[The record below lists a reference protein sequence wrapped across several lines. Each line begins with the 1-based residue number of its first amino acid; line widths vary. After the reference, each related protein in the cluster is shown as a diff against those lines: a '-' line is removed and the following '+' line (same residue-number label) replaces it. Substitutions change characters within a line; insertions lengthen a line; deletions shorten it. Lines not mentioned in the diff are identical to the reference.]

1 MFDLN
6 GNVIGINSA
15 LISPTGANVG
25 IGLAI
30 PAELARPVI
39 DSLRRGQRPQRGYLG
54 VSLQPLDENIA
65 ASLGLPKDEGELVR
79 AVVPGQAAA
88 RAGLQQG
95 DVILRVNGRPVTP
108 DETVSFLIANTTV
121 GARVPVDIVRGGRRQ
136 TVTVVVG
143 QRPTE
148 EQLALQAGGSPDGA
162 PDGAVTPPGAGTQSM
177 GLTLVP
183 LTPELARRSNL
194 PPTVRGVVISA
205 VDPAS
210 DAAEKGLRPGFL
222 IMSVN
227 QQPVTTPAEVAAAVI
242 AARRANRRSVLL
254 LVKSGA
260 SPEAFVGI
268 DIGAN

>member
-1 MFDLN
+1 
-6 GNVIGINSA
+6 
-15 LISPTGANVG
+15 
-25 IGLAI
+25 
-30 PAELARPVI
+30 
-39 DSLRRGQRPQRGYLG
+39 
-54 VSLQPLDENIA
+54 
-65 ASLGLPKDEGELVR
+65 
-79 AVVPGQAAA
+79 
-88 RAGLQQG
+88 
-95 DVILRVNGRPVTP
+95 
-108 DETVSFLIANTTV
+108 
-121 GARVPVDIVRGGRRQ
+121 
-136 TVTVVVG
+136 
-143 QRPTE
+143 
-148 EQLALQAGGSPDGA
+148 
-162 PDGAVTPPGAGTQSM
+162 M

-227 QQPVTTPAEVAAAVI
+227 QQPVTTPAEVAAAVV

-254 LVKSGA
+254 LVKSGT